1 MKDQLLVASEED
13 RDEDRREAQEAVPED
28 LARFLNEEQLAAVE
42 NIERFGCTLKFV
54 RRPVF
59 QTTVPVLEGPDGET
73 MGIVEENGH
82 ILWDPN
88 IDLRK

>member
-1 MKDQLLVASEED
+1 MASEEER
-13 RDEDRREAQEAVPED
+13 RDNQEAVPEN
-28 LARFLNEEQLAAVE
+28 LTQFLNEEQLAAVE
-42 NIERFGCTLKFV
+42 NIGRFGCTLKFV

-73 MGIVEENGH
+73 MAVIEENGN
-82 ILWDPN
+82 ILWDPD

>member
-1 MKDQLLVASEED
+1 MTSEEER
-13 RDEDRREAQEAVPED
+13 RDNQEAVPED
-28 LARFLNEEQLAAVE
+28 LTQFLNEEQLAAVE
-42 NIERFGCTLKFV
+42 SIERFGCTLKFV

-73 MGIVEENGH
+73 MGIIEENGN
-82 ILWDPN
+82 ILWDPD

>member
-1 MKDQLLVASEED
+1 MALTEER
-13 RDEDRREAQEAVPED
+13 RDTQEAVPEE
-28 LARFLNEEQLAAVE
+28 LARFLNEDQLVAAT

-73 MGIVEENGH
+73 MGIIEESGN